1 MALHPDFSGR
11 LWFISYLGV
20 VGALDMD
27 TGVVLGTVNLAPETM
42 SNGIVSDETGG
53 VFFNTDRAM
62 YRFDLGQDGKPVQT
76 WREAYDYGTHVKVY
90 SFGSGTTP
98 SLMGTD
104 LVNMTDNADPQMHV
118 NVYRRAKGVEGDR
131 LICSVPVFMPGQ
143 SATEDSLISTDQSMV
158 VQNNYGYALPRDVD
172 NGRTTKPG
180 FVRIDI
186 DEDRNGCHI
195 VWTNMEVSE
204 PIVTP
209 VLSLATGLIYA
220 YTKPKG
226 PANTDAWYFTAI
238 DFQTGEVVYQVLAGT
253 GGLYNAHCTIFTL
266 GPDGAAYLGVWGGIV
281 KLKDGP

>member
-1 MALHPDFSGR
+1 
-11 LWFISYLGV
+11 
-20 VGALDMD
+20 
-27 TGVVLGTVNLAPETM
+27 
-42 SNGIVSDETGG
+42 
-53 VFFNTDRAM
+53 
-62 YRFDLGQDGKPVQT
+62 
-76 WREAYDYGTHVKVY
+76 
-90 SFGSGTTP
+90 
-98 SLMGTD
+98 MGTD
-104 LVNMTDNADPQMHV
+104 LVNMADNADPQMHV
-118 NVYRRAKGVEGDR
+118 NVYRRAKDVEGKR

-158 VQNNYGYALPRDVD
+158 VQNNYGYRLPKDVA

-180 FVRIDI
+180 FTRIDI

-195 VWTNMEVSE
+195 VWTNMDVSE